1 MHSSRIKFEIPDER
15 TFSPFPRLP
24 PELRQKIWREAVST
38 PGMSFVKLES
48 RGRNWRWVSMN
59 RPFSQVTPDN
69 ASTKSDDLDEIAL
82 EVKNEVAPR
91 RLWDTRLV
99 PISANKK
106 SDISSYHGL
115 NKQIAALTIACGESL
130 DVVSSLV
137 RKKGAVRTSNGKLL
151 ALPGSSDIIFL
162 EYLPS
167 ELFESGCSY
176 DIDPNCPSLDNI
188 RRVAVRYCHQWQ
200 EKPVPSVCPLCGLV
214 HEAASNSVVYPN
226 HLYHFLARHLPNLEE
241 FYFVDYF
248 LLRKAAQSN
257 PSSGEYY
264 NRNLPQRKYKC
275 GPRTYYE
282 ADDKTWD
289 VKPQVLRMQEWL
301 QDRFIRYSKASQL
314 SRHQNPE
321 KVRFGILACEWDIA
335 PPVSL
340 KTQYIPSTPKGR
352 NKRVIYEDHALRR
365 QRLRRKSRIAV
376 PVDSNAVA
384 ANLPFVFGNPDNSFD
399 FTFEVDWRRM

>member
-1 MHSSRIKFEIPDER
+1 MDSPHIKFEIPEEHR

-24 PELRQKIWREAVST
+24 PELRQQIWREAVST

-48 RGRNWRWVSMN
+48 RGRNWRWVSLN
-59 RPFSQVTPDN
+59 RPFSQAISDSGSN
-69 ASTKSDDLDEIAL
+69 KSDDLDEIAL

-99 PISANKK
+99 PMSANQK

-115 NKQIAALTIACGESL
+115 NKQLAALLTTCGESHDMVNNL
-130 DVVSSLV
+130 M
-137 RKKGAVRTSNGKLL
+137 RKKGAVRSSSGKLVAL
-151 ALPGSSDIIFL
+151 AGSSDIIFL
-162 EYLPS
+162 EYFPS

-214 HEAASNSVVYPN
+214 HEAANNSVIYPN

-248 LLRKAAQSN
+248 LLRKAVPSN
-257 PSSGEYY
+257 PDSAD
-264 NRNLPQRKYKC
+264 NWPPRKYKC

-282 ADDKTWD
+282 ADSKAWD
-289 VKPQVLRMQEWL
+289 MKPQVLRMQEWL
-301 QDRFIRYSKASQL
+301 QDRFIRYAKASQL
-314 SRHQNPE
+314 SRHKSPE
-321 KVRFGILACEWDIA
+321 KVRFGVLACEWDIA

-340 KTQYIPSTPKGR
+340 KTQPAPPAPKGR
-352 NKRVIYEDHALRR
+352 NKRMMYEDHALRR
-365 QRLRRKSRIAV
+365 QRLRRKSR
-376 PVDSNAVA
+376 NAKSVSPNVVA
-384 ANLPFVFGNPDNSFD
+384 ANVPFIFGNPDNSFE